1 MTTEQT
7 LDLLLQQ
14 MPDHLPGGVLI
25 YRDNK
30 REEILYANSWLL
42 SMLGCSTFA
51 EFLELTGGSFA
62 TLVHPEDREQV
73 ERDIRQQIAGSRSKL
88 DFVNYRVIRKD
99 GSVRRVEEFGHRVF
113 IPGVGA
119 VYYVFFLDN
128 DTKYKVYDMNA
139 LTGLPGKTRFIRHA
153 SMVLALSSRDPKAPK
168 MAFVYVNIHNFN
180 QYNLRNGSERGNQFL
195 IQMADALRE
204 TFPNKLIS
212 RFMDDHF
219 VVLTTLPSLK
229 AQIPVI
235 SSRIHGLYDSNRLDV
250 KFGVYP
256 VENTSIPVES
266 ACGMAQM
273 ACDSIREIP
282 DRHVC
287 FYTRN
292 MGEARDLRNYV
303 IDHFRE
309 ALEKHWIQVYFQPVA
324 RTISGTLASV
334 EALSRWRDPEKGMIS
349 PGVFIPLLEDSRQI
363 RKLDLYV
370 LEEICRLY
378 QQQLAE
384 GKVVIPASFNL
395 SRMDFFQGSIFEDVE
410 EIRKRYQV
418 PRNMLYV
425 EITES
430 VFVHEG
436 DVLHQEIQRF
446 RQAGYEVW
454 MDDFGSG
461 YSSLNT
467 LKNYSFDEI
476 KIDMAFLSQFT
487 EKSQNIIKAI
497 IRMAKKIGIHT
508 LMEGVETREQAEF
521 ARSIGCELI
530 QGYYYG
536 RPMSF
541 EELKQMYR
549 EKRWQVETPELRQ
562 YYGKLGSIDFLTDR
576 PMAVAEV
583 GRNRFRY
590 LFANEEYGT
599 TIQSAGMDSLRQSA
613 VLVNAQAGP
622 ISKNIQNFLT
632 DVVSSRTGKDL
643 TYTVN
648 GQYMQLKA
656 NHLASHD
663 QHHLVLLHLTN
674 FTIQKEKDIA
684 GDLDWVIRNMMY
696 LYRHVF
702 LVDTKDDM
710 AIPLVMNSPFRK
722 YLFQKRSGVR
732 ELVQEYVET
741 MVHPSDRDRFLA
753 FNDPHSLM
761 ERIRKSPEG
770 MISGAFRTLGNDG
783 EYHWDI
789 HSIFPAIRK
798 GKVYLLYTAR
808 HFPKANA

>member
-1 MTTEQT
+1 MIQEEN
-7 LDLLLQQ
+7 LDLILQQ
-14 MPDHLPGGVLI
+14 IPDHLPGGVLI

-30 REEILYANSWLL
+30 REEILYANPEMI
-42 SMLGCSTFA
+42 SMLGCSSFD
-51 EFLELTGGSFA
+51 EFLELTEGSFA
-62 TLVHPEDREQV
+62 TLVHPEDRERV

-88 DFVNYRVIRKD
+88 DFVNYRVCRKD
-99 GSVRRVEEFGHRVF
+99 GSIQRVEEFGHRVF

-119 VYYVFFLDN
+119 VFYVFFLDN
-128 DTKYKVYDMNA
+128 DTRYKIYDMDS
-139 LTGLPGKTRFIRHA
+139 LTGLPGKNRFMKRA
-153 SMVLALSSRDPKAPK
+153 SRLMELARLDPRAQKLAL
-168 MAFVYVNIHNFN
+168 VYVNVHNFN
-180 QYNLRNGSERGNQFL
+180 RYNMRNGSEKGNRFL
-195 IQMADALRE
+195 VQMADVLRE
-204 TFPNKLIS
+204 SFPNKLIS
-212 RFMDDHF
+212 RFTDDHF
-219 VVLTTLPSLK
+219 VVLTGLSSLK
-229 AQIPVI
+229 KQIPVI
-235 SSRIHGLYDSNRLDV
+235 SSRVRRFHDSHRMDV

-256 VENTSIPVES
+256 VEDRSVSVES
-266 ACGMAQM
+266 ACGMAQL
-273 ACDSIREIP
+273 ACDSIKEIP

-287 FYTRN
+287 FYTKA
-292 MGEARDLRNYV
+292 MGEEQNLRNYV
-303 IDHFRE
+303 IDHFQE
-309 ALEKHWIQVYFQPVA
+309 ALEKRWIQVYFQPVA
-324 RTISGTLASV
+324 RTISGTIASV

-395 SRMDFFQGSIFEDVE
+395 SRMDFFQESIFEDVE

-583 GRNRFRY
+583 AGNRFRY
-590 LFANEEYGT
+590 LFANEEYRN
-599 TIQSAGMDSLRQSA
+599 TIRAAGMESLRQTE
-613 VLVNAQAGP
+613 VFVNAMPGP
-622 ISKNIQNFLT
+622 ISKNIHSFLN
-632 DVVSSRTGKDL
+632 DVIHTSSEKTL
-643 TYTVN
+643 TNTVN
-648 GQYMQLKA
+648 GRYMRLEA
-656 NHLASHD
+656 SYLASHD
-663 QHHLVLLHLTN
+663 KHHLLLLYLTN
-674 FTIQKEKDIA
+674 FTIHEDQNASDS
-684 GDLDWVIRNMMY
+684 LDWVNRNLLY
-696 LYRHVF
+696 LYQNVS
-702 LVDTKDDM
+702 LVDMENDT
-710 AIPLVMNSPFRK
+710 AVPLVMNSPYRK
-722 YLFQKRSGVR
+722 YFYQKRTGVQDM
-732 ELVQEYVET
+732 VQQYTRT
-741 MVHPSDRDRFLA
+741 MIHPEDQERFRL
-753 FNDPHSLM
+753 FNEPHSMM

-770 MISGAFRTLGNDG
+770 MISGGFRTLGNDG

>member
-1 MTTEQT
+1 
-7 LDLLLQQ
+7 
-14 MPDHLPGGVLI
+14 
-25 YRDNK
+25 
-30 REEILYANSWLL
+30 
-42 SMLGCSTFA
+42 
-51 EFLELTGGSFA
+51 
-62 TLVHPEDREQV
+62 
-73 ERDIRQQIAGSRSKL
+73 RQQIAGSRSKL
-88 DFVNYRVIRKD
+88 DFVNYRVYRKD
-99 GSVRRVEEFGHRVF
+99 GSIQRVEEFGHRVF

-119 VYYVFFLDN
+119 VFYVFFLDN
-128 DTKYKVYDMNA
+128 DTRYKIYDMDS
-139 LTGLPGKTRFIRHA
+139 LTGLPGKNRFMKRA
-153 SMVLALSSRDPKAPK
+153 SRLMELARLDPRAQKLAL
-168 MAFVYVNIHNFN
+168 VYVNVHNFN
-180 QYNLRNGSERGNQFL
+180 RYNMRNGSEKGNRFL
-195 IQMADALRE
+195 VQMADVLRE
-204 TFPNKLIS
+204 SFPNKLIS

-219 VVLTTLPSLK
+219 VVLTSLPSLK
-229 AQIPVI
+229 KQIPVI
-235 SSRIHGLYDSNRLDV
+235 SSRVRRFHDSHRMDV

-256 VENTSIPVES
+256 VEDRSVSVES
-266 ACGMAQM
+266 ACGMAQL
-273 ACDSIREIP
+273 ACDSIKEIP

-287 FYTRN
+287 FYTKA
-292 MGEARDLRNYV
+292 MGEERNLRNYV
-303 IDHFRE
+303 IDHFQE
-309 ALEKHWIQVYFQPVA
+309 ALEKRWIQVYFQPVA
-324 RTISGTLASV
+324 RTISGTIASV
-334 EALSRWRDPEKGMIS
+334 EALSRWMDPEKGMIS
-349 PGVFIPLLEDSRQI
+349 PGVFIPLLEESRQI

-378 QQQLAE
+378 RLQLEA
-384 GKVVIPASFNL
+384 GRTVIPASFNL
-395 SRMDFFQGSIFEDVE
+395 SRMDFFQESIFEDVE

-467 LKNYSFDEI
+467 LKNYRFDEI

-497 IRMAKKIGIHT
+497 IRMAKEIGIHT

-583 GRNRFRY
+583 AGNRFRY
-590 LFANEEYGT
+590 LFANEEYRN
-599 TIQSAGMDSLRQSA
+599 TIRAAGMESLRQTE
-613 VLVNAQAGP
+613 VFVNALAGP
-622 ISKNIQNFLT
+622 ISKNIHSFLH
-632 DVVSSRTGKDL
+632 DVIHTSSEKTL

-648 GQYMQLKA
+648 GRYMRLEA
-656 NHLASHD
+656 SYLASHD
-663 QHHLVLLHLTN
+663 KHHLLLLYLTN
-674 FTIQKEKDIA
+674 FTIQEDQNA
-684 GDLDWVIRNMMY
+684 SDSLDWVNRNLLY
-696 LYRHVF
+696 LYQNVS
-702 LVDTKDDM
+702 LVDMENDT
-710 AIPLVMNSPFRK
+710 AVPLVMNSPYRK
-722 YLFQKRSGVR
+722 YFYQKRTGIQDI
-732 ELVQEYVET
+732 VQQYTRT
-741 MVHPSDRDRFLA
+741 MIHPEDQERFLT
-753 FNDPHSLM
+753 FNELDSM
-761 ERIRKSPEG
+761 MGRIRKSPEG
-770 MISGAFRTLGNDG
+770 MISGGFRTLGNDG

>member
-1 MTTEQT
+1 MIQEEN
-7 LDLLLQQ
+7 LDLILQQ
-14 MPDHLPGGVLI
+14 IPDHLPGGVLI

-30 REEILYANSWLL
+30 REEILYANPEMI
-42 SMLGCSTFA
+42 SMLGCSSFD
-51 EFLELTGGSFA
+51 EFLELTEGSFA
-62 TLVHPEDREQV
+62 TLVHPEDRERV

-88 DFVNYRVIRKD
+88 DFVNYRVCRKD
-99 GSVRRVEEFGHRVF
+99 GSIQRVEEFGHRVF

-119 VYYVFFLDN
+119 VFYVFFLDN
-128 DTKYKVYDMNA
+128 DTRYKIYDMDS
-139 LTGLPGKTRFIRHA
+139 LTGLPGKNRFMKRA
-153 SMVLALSSRDPKAPK
+153 SRLMELARLDPRAQKL
-168 MAFVYVNIHNFN
+168 AFVYVNVHNFN
-180 QYNLRNGSERGNQFL
+180 RYNMRNGSEKGNRFL
-195 IQMADALRE
+195 VQMADVLRE
-204 TFPNKLIS
+204 SFPNKLIS

-219 VVLTTLPSLK
+219 VVLTGLSSLK
-229 AQIPVI
+229 KQIPVI
-235 SSRIHGLYDSNRLDV
+235 SSRVRGFHDTHRMDV

-256 VENTSIPVES
+256 VEDRSVSVEN
-266 ACGMAQM
+266 ACGMAQL
-273 ACDSIREIP
+273 ACDSIKEIP

-287 FYTRN
+287 FYTKA
-292 MGEARDLRNYV
+292 MGEERNLRNYV
-303 IDHFRE
+303 IDHFQE
-309 ALEKHWIQVYFQPVA
+309 ALEKRWIQVYFQPVA
-324 RTISGTLASV
+324 RTISGTIASV
-334 EALSRWRDPEKGMIS
+334 EALSRWMDPEKGMIS

-378 QQQLAE
+378 RLQLE
-384 GKVVIPASFNL
+384 TGRTVIPASFNL

-430 VFVHEG
+430 VFVYEG
-436 DVLHQEIQRF
+436 DVLHQEIDRF

-467 LKNYSFDEI
+467 LKNYRFDEI

-497 IRMAKKIGIHT
+497 IRMAKEIGIHT
-508 LMEGVETREQAEF
+508 LMEGVETREHAEF
-521 ARSIGCELI
+521 ARSIGCELL

-541 EELKQMYR
+541 GELSQAYQ
-549 EKRWQVETPELRQ
+549 ENHWQVETPELRR
-562 YYGKLGSIDFLTDR
+562 YYGALGPVDFQTDK

-613 VLVNAQAGP
+613 VFVNAQAGP

-674 FTIQKEKDIA
+674 FTIQKEKDLA

-710 AIPLVMNSPFRK
+710 VIPLVMNSPFRK
-722 YLFQKRSGVR
+722 YLFPKRSGVR

-741 MVHPSDRDRFLA
+741 MIHPSDRDRFLA
-753 FNDPHSLM
+753 FNDSHSLM

-770 MISGAFRTLGNDG
+770 MISGGFRTLGNDG

>member
-30 REEILYANSWLL
+30 REEILYANPWLL

-62 TLVHPEDREQV
+62 TLVHPDDREQV
-73 ERDIRQQIAGSRSKL
+73 ERDIRQQIAGSRRKL
-88 DFVNYRVIRKD
+88 DFVNYRVFRKD

-128 DTKYKVYDMNA
+128 DTKYKIYDTDS
-139 LTGLPGKTRFIRHA
+139 LTGLPGKTRFMRHA
-153 SMVLALSSRDPKAPK
+153 SMVLGLAAHDPKAPQ
-168 MAFVYVNIHNFN
+168 MALVYVNIHNFN
-180 QYNLRNGSERGNQFL
+180 QYNMRNGSEKGNQFL
-195 IQMADALRE
+195 VQMADVLRE
-204 TFPNKLIS
+204 SFPNKLIS

-219 VVLTTLPSLK
+219 VVLTSLPSLK
-229 AQIPVI
+229 KQIPVI
-235 SSRIHGLYDSNRLDV
+235 SSRVRRFHDSHRMDV

-256 VENTSIPVES
+256 VEDRSASVES
-266 ACGMAQM
+266 ACGMAQL
-273 ACDSIREIP
+273 ACDSIKEIP

-287 FYTRN
+287 FYTKA
-292 MGEARDLRNYV
+292 MGEEWNLRNYV
-303 IDHFRE
+303 IDHFQE
-309 ALEKHWIQVYFQPVA
+309 ALEKRWIQVYFQPVA
-324 RTISGTLASV
+324 RTISGTIASV
-334 EALSRWRDPEKGMIS
+334 EALSRWMDPEKGMIS

-378 QQQLAE
+378 RLQLEA
-384 GKVVIPASFNL
+384 GKTVIPASFNL

-410 EIRKRYQV
+410 EIRKRYHM

-436 DVLHQEIQRF
+436 DVLHQEIDRF

-497 IRMAKKIGIHT
+497 IRMAKEIGIHT

-583 GRNRFRY
+583 AGNRFRY
-590 LFANEEYGT
+590 LFANEEYRN
-599 TIQSAGMDSLRQSA
+599 TIRAAGMESLRQTE

-622 ISKNIQNFLT
+622 ISKNIHSFLN
-632 DVVSSRTGKDL
+632 DVIHTSSEKTL

-648 GQYMQLKA
+648 GRYMRLEA
-656 NHLASHD
+656 SYLASHD
-663 QHHLVLLHLTN
+663 KHHLLLLYLTN
-674 FTIQKEKDIA
+674 FTIQEDQNA
-684 GDLDWVIRNMMY
+684 SDSLDWVNRNLLY
-696 LYRHVF
+696 LYQNVS
-702 LVDTKDDM
+702 LVDMENDT
-710 AIPLVMNSPFRK
+710 AVPLVMNSPYRK
-722 YLFQKRSGVR
+722 YFYQKRTGIQDI
-732 ELVQEYVET
+732 VQQYTRT
-741 MVHPSDRDRFLA
+741 MIHPEDQERFLT
-753 FNDPHSLM
+753 FNELDSM
-761 ERIRKSPEG
+761 MGRIRKSPEG
-770 MISGAFRTLGNDG
+770 MISGGFRTLGNDG

>member
-30 REEILYANSWLL
+30 REEILYANPWLL
-42 SMLGCSTFA
+42 SMFGCSSFDD
-51 EFLELTGGSFA
+51 FLELTGGSFV

-119 VYYVFFLDN
+119 VFYVFFLDN
-128 DTKYKVYDMNA
+128 DTKYKIYDTDS

-153 SMVLALSSRDPKAPK
+153 SMVLALAAHDPKAPK
-168 MAFVYVNIHNFN
+168 MALVYVNIHNFN
-180 QYNLRNGSERGNQFL
+180 QYNLRNGSEKGNQFL
-195 IQMADALRE
+195 VRMTEVLRE
-204 TFPNKLIS
+204 NFPNKLIS

-219 VVLTTLPSLK
+219 VVLTTLPSLEK
-229 AQIPVI
+229 QISVI
-235 SSRIHGLYDSNRLDV
+235 SSQIHGLYDSSWLDV
-250 KFGVYP
+250 KFGIYP
-256 VENTSIPVES
+256 VEDDTIPVES

-273 ACDSIREIP
+273 ACDSIKDIP

-287 FYTRN
+287 FYTKT

-309 ALEKHWIQVYFQPVA
+309 ALEKHWIQVYFQPVV

-349 PGVFIPLLEDSRQI
+349 PGIFIPILEDSRQI

-384 GKVVIPASFNL
+384 GKVVIPTSFNL

-430 VFVHEG
+430 LFVHEG

-583 GRNRFRY
+583 AGNRFRY
-590 LFANEEYGT
+590 LFANEEYRN
-599 TIQSAGMDSLRQSA
+599 TIRAAGMESLRQTE
-613 VLVNAQAGP
+613 VFVNALAGP
-622 ISKNIQNFLT
+622 ISKNIHSFLH
-632 DVVSSRTGKDL
+632 DVIHTSSEKTL

-648 GQYMQLKA
+648 GRYMRLEA
-656 NHLASHD
+656 SYLASHD
-663 QHHLVLLHLTN
+663 KHHLLLLYLTN
-674 FTIQKEKDIA
+674 FTIQEDQNA
-684 GDLDWVIRNMMY
+684 SDSLDWVNRNLLY
-696 LYRHVF
+696 LYQNVS
-702 LVDTKDDM
+702 LVDMENDT
-710 AIPLVMNSPFRK
+710 AVPLVMNSPYRK
-722 YLFQKRSGVR
+722 YFYQKRTGIQDI
-732 ELVQEYVET
+732 VQQYTRT
-741 MVHPSDRDRFLA
+741 MIHPEDQERFLA
-753 FNDPHSLM
+753 FNELDSM
-761 ERIRKSPEG
+761 MGRIRKSPEG
-770 MISGAFRTLGNDG
+770 MISGGFRTLGNDG

>member
-30 REEILYANSWLL
+30 REEILYANPWLL
-42 SMLGCSTFA
+42 SMFGCSSFDD
-51 EFLELTGGSFA
+51 FLELTGGSFV

-119 VYYVFFLDN
+119 VFYVFFLDN
-128 DTKYKVYDMNA
+128 DTKYKIYDTDS

-153 SMVLALSSRDPKAPK
+153 SMVLALAAHDPKAPK
-168 MAFVYVNIHNFN
+168 MALVYVNIHNFN
-180 QYNLRNGSERGNQFL
+180 QYNLRNGSEKGNQFL
-195 IQMADALRE
+195 VRMTEVLRE
-204 TFPNKLIS
+204 NFPNKLIS

-219 VVLTTLPSLK
+219 VVLTTLPSLEK
-229 AQIPVI
+229 RISVI
-235 SSRIHGLYDSNRLDV
+235 SSQIHGLYDSSWLDV
-250 KFGVYP
+250 KFGIYP
-256 VENTSIPVES
+256 VEDDTIPVES

-273 ACDSIREIP
+273 ACDSIKDIP

-287 FYTRN
+287 FYTKT

-309 ALEKHWIQVYFQPVA
+309 ALEKHWIQVYFQPVV

-349 PGVFIPLLEDSRQI
+349 PGIFIPILEDSRQI

-583 GRNRFRY
+583 AGNRFRY
-590 LFANEEYGT
+590 LFANEEYRN
-599 TIQSAGMDSLRQSA
+599 TIQAAGMESLRQTE
-613 VLVNAQAGP
+613 VFVNALAGP
-622 ISKNIQNFLT
+622 ISKNIHSFLH
-632 DVVSSRTGKDL
+632 DVIHTSSEKTL

-648 GQYMQLKA
+648 GRYMRLEA
-656 NHLASHD
+656 SYLASHD
-663 QHHLVLLHLTN
+663 KHHLLLLYLTN
-674 FTIQKEKDIA
+674 FTIQEDQNA
-684 GDLDWVIRNMMY
+684 SDSLDWVNRNLLY
-696 LYRHVF
+696 LYQNVS
-702 LVDTKDDM
+702 LVDMENDT
-710 AIPLVMNSPFRK
+710 AVPLVMNSPYRK
-722 YLFQKRSGVR
+722 YFYQKRTGIQDI
-732 ELVQEYVET
+732 VQQYTRT
-741 MVHPSDRDRFLA
+741 MIHPEDQERFLT
-753 FNDPHSLM
+753 FNELDSM
-761 ERIRKSPEG
+761 MGRIRKSPEG
-770 MISGAFRTLGNDG
+770 MISGGFRTLGNDG

>member
-30 REEILYANSWLL
+30 REEILYANPWLL
-42 SMLGCSTFA
+42 SMFGCSSFDD
-51 EFLELTGGSFA
+51 FLELTGGSFV

-119 VYYVFFLDN
+119 VFYVFFLDN
-128 DTKYKVYDMNA
+128 DTKYKIYDTDS
-139 LTGLPGKTRFIRHA
+139 LTGLPGKTRFMRHA
-153 SMVLALSSRDPKAPK
+153 SMVLGLAAHDPKAPQ
-168 MAFVYVNIHNFN
+168 MALVYVNIHNFN
-180 QYNLRNGSERGNQFL
+180 QYNLRNGSEKGNQFL
-195 IQMADALRE
+195 VQMADVLRE
-204 TFPNKLIS
+204 SFPNKLIS

-219 VVLTTLPSLK
+219 VVLTSLPSLK
-229 AQIPVI
+229 KQIPVI
-235 SSRIHGLYDSNRLDV
+235 SSRVRRFHDSHRMDV

-256 VENTSIPVES
+256 VEDRSVSVES
-266 ACGMAQM
+266 ACGMAQL
-273 ACDSIREIP
+273 ACDSIKEIP

-287 FYTRN
+287 FYTKA
-292 MGEARDLRNYV
+292 MGEERNLRNYV
-303 IDHFRE
+303 IDHFQE
-309 ALEKHWIQVYFQPVA
+309 ALEKRWIQVYFQPVA
-324 RTISGTLASV
+324 RTISGTIASV
-334 EALSRWRDPEKGMIS
+334 EALSRWMDPEKGMIS
-349 PGVFIPLLEDSRQI
+349 PGVFIPLLEESRQI

-378 QQQLAE
+378 RLQLEA
-384 GKVVIPASFNL
+384 GRTVIPASFNL

-430 VFVHEG
+430 LFVHEG

-467 LKNYSFDEI
+467 LKNYRFDEI

-549 EKRWQVETPELRQ
+549 EKRWHVETPELRQ

-583 GRNRFRY
+583 AGNRFRY
-590 LFANEEYGT
+590 LFANEEYRN
-599 TIQSAGMDSLRQSA
+599 TIQAAGMESLRQTE
-613 VLVNAQAGP
+613 VFVNALAGP
-622 ISKNIQNFLT
+622 ISKNIHSFLH
-632 DVVSSRTGKDL
+632 DVIHTSSEKTL

-648 GQYMQLKA
+648 GRYMRLEA
-656 NHLASHD
+656 SYLASHD
-663 QHHLVLLHLTN
+663 KHHLLLLYLTN
-674 FTIQKEKDIA
+674 FTIQEDQNA
-684 GDLDWVIRNMMY
+684 SDSLDWVNRNLLY
-696 LYRHVF
+696 LYQNVS
-702 LVDTKDDM
+702 LVDMENDT
-710 AIPLVMNSPFRK
+710 AVPLVMNSPYRK
-722 YLFQKRSGVR
+722 YFYQKRTGIQDI
-732 ELVQEYVET
+732 VQQYTRT
-741 MVHPSDRDRFLA
+741 MIHPEDQERFLT
-753 FNDPHSLM
+753 FNELDSM
-761 ERIRKSPEG
+761 MGRIRKSPEG
-770 MISGAFRTLGNDG
+770 MISGGFRTLGNDG

-798 GKVYLLYTAR
+798 GKVYL
-808 HFPKANA
+808 

>member
-30 REEILYANSWLL
+30 REEILYANPWLL

-62 TLVHPEDREQV
+62 TLVHPDDREQV
-73 ERDIRQQIAGSRSKL
+73 ERDIRQQIAGSRRKL
-88 DFVNYRVIRKD
+88 DFVNYRVFRKD

-128 DTKYKVYDMNA
+128 DTKYKIYDTDS
-139 LTGLPGKTRFIRHA
+139 LTGLPGKTRFMRHA
-153 SMVLALSSRDPKAPK
+153 SMVLGLAAHDPKAPQ
-168 MAFVYVNIHNFN
+168 MALVYVNIHNFN
-180 QYNLRNGSERGNQFL
+180 QYNMRNGSEKGNQFL
-195 IQMADALRE
+195 VQMADVLRE
-204 TFPNKLIS
+204 SFPNKLIS

-219 VVLTTLPSLK
+219 VVLTSLPSLK
-229 AQIPVI
+229 KQIPVI
-235 SSRIHGLYDSNRLDV
+235 SSRVRRFHDSHRMDV

-256 VENTSIPVES
+256 VEDRSASVES
-266 ACGMAQM
+266 ACGMAQL
-273 ACDSIREIP
+273 ACDSIKEIP

-287 FYTRN
+287 FYTKA
-292 MGEARDLRNYV
+292 MGEEWNLRNYV
-303 IDHFRE
+303 IDHFQE
-309 ALEKHWIQVYFQPVA
+309 ALEKRWIQVYFQPVA
-324 RTISGTLASV
+324 RTISGTIASV
-334 EALSRWRDPEKGMIS
+334 EALSRWMDPEKGMIS

-378 QQQLAE
+378 RLQLE
-384 GKVVIPASFNL
+384 TGRTVIPASFNL

-430 VFVHEG
+430 VFVYEG
-436 DVLHQEIQRF
+436 DVLHQEIDRF

-497 IRMAKKIGIHT
+497 IRMAKEIGIHT

-583 GRNRFRY
+583 AGNRFRY
-590 LFANEEYGT
+590 LFANEEYRN
-599 TIQSAGMDSLRQSA
+599 TIRAAGMESLRQTE

-622 ISKNIQNFLT
+622 ISKNIHSFLN
-632 DVVSSRTGKDL
+632 DVIHTSGEKTL

-648 GQYMQLKA
+648 GRYMRLEA
-656 NHLASHD
+656 SYLASHD
-663 QHHLVLLHLTN
+663 KHHLLLLYLTN
-674 FTIQKEKDIA
+674 FTIQEDQNA
-684 GDLDWVIRNMMY
+684 SDSLDWVNRNLLY
-696 LYRHVF
+696 LYQNVS
-702 LVDTKDDM
+702 LVDMENDT
-710 AIPLVMNSPFRK
+710 AVPLVMNSPYRK
-722 YLFQKRSGVR
+722 YFYQKRTGIQDVVQQYTR
-732 ELVQEYVET
+732 TMIHPEDQERFRLFNEL
-741 MVHPSDRDRFLA
+741 
-753 FNDPHSLM
+753 HSMM

-770 MISGAFRTLGNDG
+770 MISGGFRTLGNDG

>member
-42 SMLGCSTFA
+42 SIFGCSSFD
-51 EFLELTGGSFA
+51 EFLELTGGSFV
-62 TLVHPEDREQV
+62 TLVHPDDREQV
-73 ERDIRQQIAGSRSKL
+73 ERDIRQQIVGSRSKL

-128 DTKYKVYDMNA
+128 DTKYKVYDMDA
-139 LTGLPGKTRFIRHA
+139 LTGLPGKTRFMRHA
-153 SMVLALSSRDPKAPK
+153 SMVLALFSRDPKAPK

-195 IQMADALRE
+195 IQMADVLRE

-229 AQIPVI
+229 EQIPAI
-235 SSRIHGLYDSNRLDV
+235 SSRIHGLYDPNRLDV

-378 QQQLAE
+378 QQLLAE

-562 YYGKLGSIDFLTDR
+562 YYGKLRSIDFLTDR

-583 GRNRFRY
+583 AGNRFRY
-590 LFANEEYGT
+590 LFANEEYRN
-599 TIQSAGMDSLRQSA
+599 TIRAAGMESLRQTE
-613 VLVNAQAGP
+613 VFVNAMPGP
-622 ISKNIQNFLT
+622 ISKNIHSFLN
-632 DVVSSRTGKDL
+632 DVIHTSSEKTL
-643 TYTVN
+643 TNTVN
-648 GQYMQLKA
+648 GRYMRLEA
-656 NHLASHD
+656 SYLASHD
-663 QHHLVLLHLTN
+663 KHHLLLLYLTN
-674 FTIQKEKDIA
+674 FTIQEDQNA
-684 GDLDWVIRNMMY
+684 SDSLDWVNRNLLY
-696 LYRHVF
+696 LYQNVS
-702 LVDTKDDM
+702 LVDMENDT
-710 AIPLVMNSPFRK
+710 AVPLVMNSPYRK
-722 YLFQKRSGVR
+722 YFYQKRTGIQDI
-732 ELVQEYVET
+732 VQQYTRT
-741 MVHPSDRDRFLA
+741 MIHPEDQERFRL
-753 FNDPHSLM
+753 FNEPHSMM

-789 HSIFPAIRK
+789 HSIIPVARQ
-798 GKVYLLYTAR
+798 GKAYLLYTVR
-808 HFPKANA
+808 HFPKTNA

>member
-30 REEILYANSWLL
+30 REEILYANPCLL

-62 TLVHPEDREQV
+62 TLVHPEDRERV

-99 GSVRRVEEFGHRVF
+99 GFVCRVEEFGRRVF

-119 VYYVFFLDN
+119 VFYVFFLDN
-128 DTKYKVYDMNA
+128 DTKYKIYDTDS

-153 SMVLALSSRDPKAPK
+153 SMVLGLATRDPKAPQ
-168 MAFVYVNIHNFN
+168 MALVYVNIHNFN
-180 QYNLRNGSERGNQFL
+180 QYNLRNGSEKGNQFL
-195 IQMADALRE
+195 VRMAEALRE

-219 VVLTTLPSLK
+219 VVLTTLPSLEK
-229 AQIPVI
+229 QISVI

-250 KFGVYP
+250 KFGIYP
-256 VENTSIPVES
+256 VENGSIPVES

-273 ACDSIREIP
+273 ACDSIRDIP

-287 FYTRN
+287 FYTKT

-309 ALEKHWIQVYFQPVA
+309 ALEKHWIQVYFQPVV

-378 QQQLAE
+378 RFQQEQ

-583 GRNRFRY
+583 AGNRFRY
-590 LFANEEYGT
+590 LFANEEYRN
-599 TIQSAGMDSLRQSA
+599 TIRAAGMESLRQTE
-613 VLVNAQAGP
+613 VFVNAMPGP
-622 ISKNIQNFLT
+622 ISKNIHSFLN
-632 DVVSSRTGKDL
+632 DVIHTSSEKTL
-643 TYTVN
+643 TNTVN
-648 GQYMQLKA
+648 GRYMRLEA
-656 NHLASHD
+656 SYLASHD
-663 QHHLVLLHLTN
+663 KHHLLLLYLTN
-674 FTIQKEKDIA
+674 FTIQEDQNA
-684 GDLDWVIRNMMY
+684 SDSLDWVNRNLLY
-696 LYRHVF
+696 LYQNVS
-702 LVDTKDDM
+702 LVDMENDK
-710 AIPLVMNSPFRK
+710 AVPLVMNSPYRK
-722 YLFQKRSGVR
+722 YFYQKRTGIQDM
-732 ELVQEYVET
+732 VQQYTRT
-741 MVHPSDRDRFLA
+741 MIHPEDQERFRL
-753 FNDPHSLM
+753 FNEPHSMM

-770 MISGAFRTLGNDG
+770 MISGGFRTLGNDG

>member
-30 REEILYANSWLL
+30 REEILYANPWLL
-42 SMLGCSTFA
+42 SMFGCSSFDD
-51 EFLELTGGSFA
+51 FLELTGGSFV

-119 VYYVFFLDN
+119 VFYVFFLDN
-128 DTKYKVYDMNA
+128 DTKYKIYDTDS

-153 SMVLALSSRDPKAPK
+153 SMVLALAAHDPKAPK
-168 MAFVYVNIHNFN
+168 MALVYVNIHNFN
-180 QYNLRNGSERGNQFL
+180 QYNLRNGSEKGNQFL
-195 IQMADALRE
+195 VRMTEVLRE
-204 TFPNKLIS
+204 NFPNKLIS

-229 AQIPVI
+229 EQIPAI

-250 KFGVYP
+250 KFGIYP
-256 VENTSIPVES
+256 VENGSIPVES

-583 GRNRFRY
+583 AGNRFRY
-590 LFANEEYGT
+590 LFANEEYRN
-599 TIQSAGMDSLRQSA
+599 TIRAAGMESLRQTE
-613 VLVNAQAGP
+613 VFVNALAGP
-622 ISKNIQNFLT
+622 ISKNIHSFLH
-632 DVVSSRTGKDL
+632 DVIHTSSEKTL

-648 GQYMQLKA
+648 GRYMRLEA
-656 NHLASHD
+656 SYLASHD
-663 QHHLVLLHLTN
+663 KHHLLLLYLTN
-674 FTIQKEKDIA
+674 FTIQEDQNA
-684 GDLDWVIRNMMY
+684 SDSLDWVNRNLLY
-696 LYRHVF
+696 LYQNVS
-702 LVDTKDDM
+702 LVDMENDT
-710 AIPLVMNSPFRK
+710 AVPLVMNSPYRK
-722 YLFQKRSGVR
+722 YFYQKRTGIQDIVQQYTR
-732 ELVQEYVET
+732 TMIHPEDQERFRLFNEL
-741 MVHPSDRDRFLA
+741 
-753 FNDPHSLM
+753 HSMM

-770 MISGAFRTLGNDG
+770 MISGGFRTLGNDG

>member
-1 MTTEQT
+1 M
-7 LDLLLQQ
+7 
-14 MPDHLPGGVLI
+14 
-25 YRDNK
+25 
-30 REEILYANSWLL
+30 
-42 SMLGCSTFA
+42 
-51 EFLELTGGSFA
+51 
-62 TLVHPEDREQV
+62 
-73 ERDIRQQIAGSRSKL
+73 
-88 DFVNYRVIRKD
+88 DFVNYRVYRKD
-99 GSVRRVEEFGHRVF
+99 GSIQRVEEFGHRVF

-119 VYYVFFLDN
+119 VFYVFFLDN
-128 DTKYKVYDMNA
+128 DTRYKIYDMDS
-139 LTGLPGKTRFIRHA
+139 LTGLPGKNRFMKRA
-153 SMVLALSSRDPKAPK
+153 SRLMELARLDPRAQKLAL
-168 MAFVYVNIHNFN
+168 VYVNVHNFN
-180 QYNLRNGSERGNQFL
+180 RYNMRNGSEKGNRFL
-195 IQMADALRE
+195 VQMADVLRE
-204 TFPNKLIS
+204 SFPNKLIS

-219 VVLTTLPSLK
+219 VVLTSLPSLK
-229 AQIPVI
+229 KQIPVI
-235 SSRIHGLYDSNRLDV
+235 SSRVRRFHDSHRMDV

-256 VENTSIPVES
+256 VEDRSVSVES
-266 ACGMAQM
+266 ACGMAQL
-273 ACDSIREIP
+273 ACDSIKEIP

-287 FYTRN
+287 FYTKA
-292 MGEARDLRNYV
+292 MGEERNLRNYV
-303 IDHFRE
+303 IDHFQE
-309 ALEKHWIQVYFQPVA
+309 ALEKRWIQVYFQPVA
-324 RTISGTLASV
+324 RTISGTIASV
-334 EALSRWRDPEKGMIS
+334 EALSRWMDPEKGMIS
-349 PGVFIPLLEDSRQI
+349 PGVFIPLLEESRQI

-378 QQQLAE
+378 RLQLEA
-384 GKVVIPASFNL
+384 GRTVIPASFNL
-395 SRMDFFQGSIFEDVE
+395 SRMDFFQESIFEDVE

-467 LKNYSFDEI
+467 LKNYRFDEI

-497 IRMAKKIGIHT
+497 IRMAKEIGIHT

-583 GRNRFRY
+583 AGNRFRY
-590 LFANEEYGT
+590 LFANEEYRN
-599 TIQSAGMDSLRQSA
+599 TIRAAGMESLRQTE
-613 VLVNAQAGP
+613 VFVNALAGP
-622 ISKNIQNFLT
+622 ISKNIHSFLH
-632 DVVSSRTGKDL
+632 DVIHTSSEKTL

-648 GQYMQLKA
+648 GRYMRLEA
-656 NHLASHD
+656 SYLASHD
-663 QHHLVLLHLTN
+663 KHHLLLLYLTN
-674 FTIQKEKDIA
+674 FTIQEDQNA
-684 GDLDWVIRNMMY
+684 SDSLDWVNRNLLY
-696 LYRHVF
+696 LYQNVS
-702 LVDTKDDM
+702 LVDMENDT
-710 AIPLVMNSPFRK
+710 AVPLVMNSPYRK
-722 YLFQKRSGVR
+722 YFYQKRTGIQDI
-732 ELVQEYVET
+732 VQQYTRT
-741 MVHPSDRDRFLA
+741 MIHPEDQERFLT
-753 FNDPHSLM
+753 FNELDSM
-761 ERIRKSPEG
+761 MGRIRKSPEG
-770 MISGAFRTLGNDG
+770 MISGGFRTLGNDG